1 MCANMHIMPA
11 SHTALIPCEGADQDA
26 GLPVRII
33 VPRYTVGR
41 RLICMGWQEA
51 CLMLGSTGSGRRRQ
65 PLGLLS
71 LPGHRHEMGVRVSQC
86 GGHLALLLMLY

>member
-1 MCANMHIMPA
+1 
-11 SHTALIPCEGADQDA
+11 
-26 GLPVRII
+26 
-33 VPRYTVGR
+33 
-41 RLICMGWQEA
+41 MGWQEA

-86 GGHLALLLMLY
+86 GGHLALLLLLY